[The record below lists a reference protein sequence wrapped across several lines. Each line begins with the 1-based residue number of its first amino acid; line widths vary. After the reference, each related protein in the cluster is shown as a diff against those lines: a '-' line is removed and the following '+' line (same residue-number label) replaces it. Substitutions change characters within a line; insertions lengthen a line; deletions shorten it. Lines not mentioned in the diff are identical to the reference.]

1 MGAWV
6 GAGPE
11 GARGSGVGKARCQ
24 VAGEGPPNE
33 GRLSRAVGTRPRG
46 AGAST
51 SFLPPQP
58 HSLALGFSGDTQHS
72 PAISGRPRPS
82 SFPNPPLPPQPTF
95 ARSCVLAL
103 VPDLPSR
110 APAPRSPP
118 PRGGGGPFHNSAT
131 RLPPLGSR
139 FAPARCPLGACALRS
154 AAAAAAPFFLKGNA
168 EEPRVTVGEG
178 DPEPRRPPREAA
190 DPPSRSRRAL
200 GGPVPPTPSRGG
212 AKGGKWRLGAAEA
225 SSGAGGRGGEGGV
238 RGGETRRARPGQ
250 GGPKRAPGMSSGAA
264 GCELLPLRRRR
275 RWRQQRRRRGHH
287 GSTAGLSRGLHFSA
301 RRRDGA
307 RASEK
312 PR

>member
-58 HSLALGFSGDTQHS
+58 HSLALGFSGDTPHS

-82 SFPNPPLPPQPTF
+82 SFPNPPLPRQPTF

-190 DPPSRSRRAL
+190 DPPPGV
-200 GGPVPPTPSRGG
+200 GGLWADPSLPPPPEEEQRGG
-212 AKGGKWRLGAAEA
+212 NGGSGRL
-225 SSGAGGRGGEGGV
+225 R
-238 RGGETRRARPGQ
+238 
-250 GGPKRAPGMSSGAA
+250 RAPGRGAGA
-264 GCELLPLRRRR
+264 GKGGCGVG
-275 RWRQQRRRRGHH
+275 RRG
-287 GSTAGLSRGLHFSA
+287 GPGRARGG
-301 RRRDGA
+301 R
-307 RASEK
+307 SEL
-312 PR
+312 RG